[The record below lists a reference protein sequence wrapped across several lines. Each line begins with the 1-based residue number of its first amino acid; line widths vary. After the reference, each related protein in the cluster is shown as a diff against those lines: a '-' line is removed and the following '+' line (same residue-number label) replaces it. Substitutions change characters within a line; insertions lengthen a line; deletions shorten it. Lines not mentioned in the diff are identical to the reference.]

1 MAKDVN
7 MQGSSIAAARHAAAR
22 PAAPVADRRHRAIVV
37 ALTALTFLVTFVFF
51 TRVCPLVPCNA
62 DDWVLMAKVRS
73 GLPEWGGFNPAKV
86 LPETLLHFINYF
98 AAFCVMPFVGDYVWS
113 IVVAAAILM
122 SGLIT
127 AYVSAFRRLLTDRM
141 GVRYGSAAIAAAI
154 FYLCHFVLLS
164 HTNGGQIPF
173 LFGTRDLTNAIHYT
187 TPFLACA
194 AAAFLILRRGAAP
207 EPREGCR
214 ETRLSL
220 WTLILL
226 IYLGMFSNLFQN
238 VSLAAFSGACLV
250 VSLAQI
256 GVTQKRKWTVRSFV
270 RHNALHVYVLAL
282 WLLSMLFELSG
293 NRATGALDEDD
304 GAGFHLV
311 ETVVDVVQTLKLLNR
326 GLLLL
331 LVGAVV
337 ATVVV
342 LVVRKAGADQKGA
355 GLRALVVG
363 ILASA
368 LTLAFII
375 LLSSV
380 ISPYTQ
386 SLLPAHY
393 YASRSDVLVSA
404 VWPGLALC
412 CAAIAYLVDNWR
424 PADLVAPIAVFLLS
438 VSMVNGIGRY
448 EPPVRGNIGWGV
460 TLVAAQD
467 MVQQVLDADQAGQT
481 SVEVHVL
488 AFHNDFAYN
497 WPLSPGLGSGLADDL
512 YTAGVTSK
520 WMDITIV
527 PDTAVNERLG
537 LSDDIGGSAAA
548 Q

>member
-1 MAKDVN
+1 MILRMNYNRLIDN
-7 MQGSSIAAARHAAAR
+7 R
-22 PAAPVADRRHRAIVV
+22 
-37 ALTALTFLVTFVFF
+37 
-51 TRVCPLVPCNA
+51 N
-62 DDWVLMAKVRS
+62 
-73 GLPEWGGFNPAKV
+73 
-86 LPETLLHFINYF
+86 LLL
-98 AAFCVMPFVGDYVWS
+98 D
-113 IVVAAAILM
+113 
-122 SGLIT
+122 LIC
-127 AYVSAFRRLLTDRM
+127 YGKCHHHVIVSAFRRLLTDRM

-220 WTLILL
+220 WVLILL

-363 ILASA
+363 ILVAWFNGDLFLTA
-368 LTLAFII
+368 L
-375 LLSSV
+375 SCCGV
-380 ISPYTQ
+380 
-386 SLLPAHY
+386 
-393 YASRSDVLVSA
+393 V
-404 VWPGLALC
+404 LALE
-412 CAAIAYLVDNWR
+412 A
-424 PADLVAPIAVFLLS
+424 LL
-438 VSMVNGIGRY
+438 I
-448 EPPVRGNIGWGV
+448 
-460 TLVAAQD
+460 
-467 MVQQVLDADQAGQT
+467 
-481 SVEVHVL
+481 
-488 AFHNDFAYN
+488 
-497 WPLSPGLGSGLADDL
+497 
-512 YTAGVTSK
+512 
-520 WMDITIV
+520 
-527 PDTAVNERLG
+527 
-537 LSDDIGGSAAA
+537 
-548 Q
+548 